1 MGFFLIKTKN
11 MATLFSSYTKDGL
24 LKKLKKQRKMALIQ
38 GFVIFLMIIFAIFT
52 TIENGISVQT
62 FLPLFFSPMLAVMF
76 FEIKK
81 IKKEITS
88 RK

>member
-1 MGFFLIKTKN
+1 VDFFLIKIKN
-11 MATLFSSYTKDGL
+11 MASEFSSYTKDEL

-52 TIENGISVQT
+52 TIENGVYFQT